1 MNIFFFSFFTE
12 SDRFYNPEQI
22 HRINQLGSS
31 RLLPVFT
38 RNFHTSA
45 INSSQDDPTQGN
57 NKNHTT
63 KKKPE
68 TVNDPNEV
76 KMELYADDKE
86 EFKYWE
92 ADRRTRAYHDT
103 EQTSESAY
111 INIVQDQLEQELNDL
126 NTDTSIAKES
136 EKEFKYSEA
145 DGRTRAYHDTEQ
157 TRESSYINIIQDQV
171 KQGMKDFSTNSS
183 FAEDGAEEFKYSEA
197 DGRTSVYHDTEQMSE
212 SAYINIVQGQLKQG
226 MKDFS
231 TDSSVAEDGAEEF
244 KYSEADGRTS
254 VYHDT
259 EQMSESSY
267 ITIVQGQLN
276 EGVKDF
282 NTESSVLDDQ
292 KIVSLSDTLTHTD
305 ISGKLNMVDIG
316 AKLDTD
322 RIAVAMATIK
332 LGEKAYD
339 LVKNNKSKKGDVL
352 TVAQIAGITAA
363 KQTSTIIPLCHN
375 IPLSNVKVDLEL
387 VQESWSVVI
396 TSLAKTY
403 GKTGVEMEAI
413 MAATVAAVTVY
424 DMCKAVSRDMVIS
437 DIKLV
442 KKTGGIRG
450 DYQIATK

>member
-1 MNIFFFSFFTE
+1 
-12 SDRFYNPEQI
+12 
-22 HRINQLGSS
+22 
-31 RLLPVFT
+31 
-38 RNFHTSA
+38 
-45 INSSQDDPTQGN
+45 
-57 NKNHTT
+57 
-63 KKKPE
+63 
-68 TVNDPNEV
+68 
-76 KMELYADDKE
+76 MELYADDKE

-103 EQTSESAY
+103 EQMSESAY
-111 INIVQDQLEQELNDL
+111 INIVQDQSEQELNDL
-126 NTDTSIAKES
+126 NTDTPIAEEGEKVFKYS
-136 EKEFKYSEA
+136 EADGRTSVYYDTEQTSETAYINIVQDQLKQGRKDFSTDSSVAEDSAEEFKYSEA
-145 DGRTRAYHDTEQ
+145 DGRTSVYHDTEQ
-157 TRESSYINIIQDQV
+157 MSESAYINIVQEQL
-171 KQGMKDFSTNSS
+171 KQGIKDFSTDTSVS
-183 FAEDGAEEFKYSEA
+183 EDGAEEFKYSEA

-226 MKDFS
+226 
-231 TDSSVAEDGAEEF
+231 
-244 KYSEADGRTS
+244 
-254 VYHDT
+254 
-259 EQMSESSY
+259 
-267 ITIVQGQLN
+267 
-276 EGVKDF
+276 VKDF
-282 NTESSVLDDQ
+282 NTQSSVSVDQ

-332 LGEKAYD
+332 LGEKAYY

-363 KQTSTIIPLCHN
+363 KQTSALIPLCHN
-375 IPLSNVKVDLEL
+375 IPLSNVKVNLEL

-437 DIKLV
+437 DIKLL
-442 KKTGGIRG
+442 KKTGGMRG

>member
-1 MNIFFFSFFTE
+1 
-12 SDRFYNPEQI
+12 
-22 HRINQLGSS
+22 
-31 RLLPVFT
+31 
-38 RNFHTSA
+38 
-45 INSSQDDPTQGN
+45 
-57 NKNHTT
+57 
-63 KKKPE
+63 
-68 TVNDPNEV
+68 
-76 KMELYADDKE
+76 MELYADDKE

-92 ADRRTRAYHDT
+92 ADRRKRAYHDT

-111 INIVQDQLEQELNDL
+111 INIVQEQLEQELNDL
-126 NTDTSIAKES
+126 NTDTSIAEES

-145 DGRTRAYHDTEQ
+145 DGRTSVYHDTEQ
-157 TRESSYINIIQDQV
+157 MSETAYINIVQGQLEQELNDLNTDTSIAEESEKEFKYSEADGRTSVYHDTEQMSGTAYINIVQGQL
-171 KQGMKDFSTNSS
+171 KQGIKDFSTDSS
-183 FAEDGAEEFKYSEA
+183 IAEDGAEEFKYSEA

-212 SAYINIVQGQLKQG
+212 SAYINIVQDQLKQ
-226 MKDFS
+226 
-231 TDSSVAEDGAEEF
+231 
-244 KYSEADGRTS
+244 R
-254 VYHDT
+254 
-259 EQMSESSY
+259 
-267 ITIVQGQLN
+267 
-276 EGVKDF
+276 VKDF

-332 LGEKAYD
+332 LGEKAYN

-363 KQTSTIIPLCHN
+363 KQTSTLIPLCHN
-375 IPLSNVKVDLEL
+375 IPLSNVKVNLEL

-413 MAATVAAVTVY
+413 IAATVAAVTVY

-442 KKTGGIRG
+442 KKTGGMRG
-450 DYQIATK
+450 DYQIATKWKLNCHLIALHYLTDGNCRLA

>member
-1 MNIFFFSFFTE
+1 
-12 SDRFYNPEQI
+12 
-22 HRINQLGSS
+22 
-31 RLLPVFT
+31 
-38 RNFHTSA
+38 
-45 INSSQDDPTQGN
+45 
-57 NKNHTT
+57 
-63 KKKPE
+63 
-68 TVNDPNEV
+68 
-76 KMELYADDKE
+76 MELYSDDKE

-92 ADRRTRAYHDT
+92 ADRRTRAYHDTEQASESAYINIVQGQSEQELNDLNTDTSIAEESEKEFKYSEADGRTRAYHDT

-111 INIVQDQLEQELNDL
+111 INIVQDQLGQELNDL
-126 NTDTSIAKES
+126 NSDTSIAEES

-157 TRESSYINIIQDQV
+157 MSETAYINIVQGQL
-171 KQGMKDFSTNSS
+171 KQGMKDFSTDSS
-183 FAEDGAEEFKYSEA
+183 VSEEFKYSEA

-212 SAYINIVQGQLKQG
+212 TAYINIVQDQLKQG
-226 MKDFS
+226 IKDFS
-231 TDSSVAEDGAEEF
+231 TDSSIAEDGAKEF

-254 VYHDT
+254 IYHDT
-259 EQMSESSY
+259 EQMSESAY
-267 ITIVQGQLN
+267 INIVQDQLKQ
-276 EGVKDF
+276 GVKDF
-282 NTESSVLDDQ
+282 NTESSVIDNQ

-363 KQTSTIIPLCHN
+363 KQTSTLIPLCHN
-375 IPLSNVKVDLEL
+375 IPLSNVKVNLEL
-387 VQESWSVVI
+387 VQESWSVII

-442 KKTGGIRG
+442 KKTGGMRG
-450 DYQIATK
+450 DYQISTK